1 LEPHDSFAELIEVK
15 GGLGRVLEHFIPNLR
30 AEIASGVKHDW
41 KVELHKEEDIL
52 KAILEKL
59 KRLK

>member
-1 LEPHDSFAELIEVK
+1 MNFELTDQEKDKLI
-15 GGLGRVLEHFIPNLR
+15 LVLENFIPNLR

-59 KRLK
+59 KGLK

>member
-1 LEPHDSFAELIEVK
+1 MNLELTDQEKDKLI
-15 GGLGRVLEHFIPNLR
+15 LVLEHFIPNLR

-59 KRLK
+59 KGLK

>member
-1 LEPHDSFAELIEVK
+1 MNLELTDQEKDKLI
-15 GGLGRVLEHFIPNLR
+15 LVLENFIPNLR

-59 KRLK
+59 KGLK

>member
-1 LEPHDSFAELIEVK
+1 MNLELTDQEKDKLI
-15 GGLGRVLEHFIPNLR
+15 LVLENFIPNLR

>member
-1 LEPHDSFAELIEVK
+1 MNLELTDQEKDKLI
-15 GGLGRVLEHFIPNLR
+15 LVLENFIPNLR

-52 KAILEKL
+52 KKILEKL
-59 KRLK
+59 KGLK

>member
-1 LEPHDSFAELIEVK
+1 MNLELTDQEKDKLI
-15 GGLGRVLEHFIPNLR
+15 LVLENFIPNLR

-41 KVELHKEEDIL
+41 KVALHKEEDIL

-59 KRLK
+59 KGLK

>member
-1 LEPHDSFAELIEVK
+1 MNLELTDQEKDKLI
-15 GGLGRVLEHFIPNLR
+15 LVLENFIPNLR

-59 KRLK
+59 NGL

>member
-1 LEPHDSFAELIEVK
+1 MNLELTDQEKDIL
-15 GGLGRVLEHFIPNLR
+15 VLLLEKYIPNLR

-41 KVELHKEEDIL
+41 KVEMHKEEDIL

-59 KRLK
+59 KELK

>member
-1 LEPHDSFAELIEVK
+1 MNLELTDQEKDKLI
-15 GGLGRVLEHFIPNLR
+15 LVLENFIPNLR
-30 AEIASGVKHDW
+30 SEIASGVKHDW

-59 KRLK
+59 KGL